1 MHHDEKPRVTLK
13 FNSSSSPQG
22 RPSNYST
29 SVCDSCIYVMVR
41 IPWLLW
47 NSTRHQV
54 YQDFSQLIHNC
65 IRLRQTPWWK
75 IPVPLETQPLASYTA
90 SCYDSTTMSKPGTHH
105 HESRTAALIIKFSS
119 SPASQPAVLSSQP
132 SHSCRC
138 EFKLYSDTHLSPVFP
153 LPASYIQYFTLF
165 FS

>member
-1 MHHDEKPRVTLK
+1 MIALK
-13 FNSSSSPQG
+13 FNTSSSLPRLLTINPQLYMIQANSMMKNPSP
-22 RPSNYST
+22 S
-29 SVCDSCIYVMVR
+29 
-41 IPWLLW
+41 
-47 NSTRHQV
+47 
-54 YQDFSQLIHNC
+54 
-65 IRLRQTPWWK
+65 
-75 IPVPLETQPLASYTA
+75 ETQPLASYTA

-105 HESRTAALIIKFSS
+105 HESRTAALKIKFSS

-165 FS
+165 FSQQLCDLCTGRQHLLSL